1 MNFIRLYNF
10 LKFPRIENK
19 LQNFLH
25 RGCFDPGLL
34 TGGPRGPH
42 GRLGWPGRLGNAQH
56 DRLPVTGE
64 GRPGTALRREKRR
77 GERGRPDRTL
87 TQRSPVVSVWPED
100 GRRRQIWLRRT
111 SVSGE
116 ETVTPAVIGGERLR
130 FFWLGG
136 RGRRGAPSQHVRGA
150 GGGTEW
156 RRYASGS
163 DYCEF
168 SRERGRGRRG
178 RKEERPGREKGAG
191 SWRPGAAPEGPRRPG
206 QAGGGEVDV
215 QGASTQ
221 ELPVSAKKTTKILQN
236 APWFLGFSE
245 TIQNSTLLV

>member
-1 MNFIRLYNF
+1 MILIPKCRSYFY
-10 LKFPRIENK
+10 E
-19 LQNFLH
+19 H
-25 RGCFDPGLL
+25 FDLGSLA
-34 TGGPRGPH
+34 GGPRGPH

-168 SRERGRGRRG
+168 HVRELETNGRRRRAAREG
-178 RKEERPGREKGAG
+178 RKEEGGA
-191 SWRPGAAPEGPRRPG
+191 WRR
-206 QAGGGEVDV
+206 
-215 QGASTQ
+215 
-221 ELPVSAKKTTKILQN
+221 
-236 APWFLGFSE
+236 
-245 TIQNSTLLV
+245 